1 MWTALTS
8 SSLLA
13 SVNWWCQE
21 RLSAVQLI
29 RHPQTTFPALT
40 STDKQPTE
48 TTARTADKA
57 CCWLHQGQA
66 RPGLHRS
73 RPPSTPLHRLH
84 SCGPAVQTHTS
95 TPTAEVQEHIK
106 GLLAQNVI
114 VESHSPY
121 AAPVVIVRKKDGG
134 IRLCVDYRRL
144 SAKTVGDAYPLP
156 RIQESFDALVGAQF
170 FSTLDLASGYH
181 QIAMHP
187 DDQHK
192 TAFVTPMGLFEYTR
206 MPMGLS
212 SAPATFQRLMQ
223 STMSDFIFQSCSCTW
238 TICWCTP
245 RRFDEHLAHLDRLLQ
260 RIIDA
265 GLKLKMDK
273 CQFLRRQVH
282 YLGHTVS
289 AEDVSCEAGKVEAV
303 KNWPVP
309 ATTTA
314 LRSFWAS
321 PATTDASSRASRR
334 LLVPSMT

>member
-1 MWTALTS
+1 M
-8 SSLLA
+8 
-13 SVNWWCQE
+13 
-21 RLSAVQLI
+21 
-29 RHPQTTFPALT
+29 
-40 STDKQPTE
+40 
-48 TTARTADKA
+48 
-57 CCWLHQGQA
+57 
-66 RPGLHRS
+66 
-73 RPPSTPLHRLH
+73 
-84 SCGPAVQTHTS
+84 
-95 TPTAEVQEHIK
+95 
-106 GLLAQNVI
+106 
-114 VESHSPY
+114 
-121 AAPVVIVRKKDGG
+121 VIVRKKDGG

-144 SAKTVGDAYPLP
+144 NAKTIGDAYPLP

-223 STMSDFIFQSCSCTW
+223 STMSDFIFQFLLVYLDDLLVYSKT
-238 TICWCTP
+238 
-245 RRFDEHLAHLDRLLQ
+245 FDEHLAHLDRLPQ

-282 YLGHTVS
+282 YLGHTIS
-289 AEDVSCEAGKVEAV
+289 AEGVSCEAGKVEAV

-314 LRSFWAS
+314 LRSFLGFAS
-321 PATTDASSRASRR
+321 YYRRFIQGFSKIAGPLHDLVAKGNARHKKKGADISKLWDQQHQKAFEDSPDYSSCPG
-334 LLVPSMT
+334 VC